1 MKFADFWKPI
11 QFQLNSRLSNWL
23 VYLMGFWRKS
33 LDHQATSQLL
43 KDNIVYQQ
51 QQEPISDFVFESVDR
66 RRTIPW
72 NSLNNLDQ
80 LYQDDIIFEP
90 EYVWKVDVN
99 DKFKTL
105 NLCPSGTVLVN
116 QNLLL
121 DLDYGTAAGLK
132 LKGQF
137 KTKEVEYPLVVA
149 PWSHFFGGYF
159 SFVSLVIVKLC
170 RIEQVFGKEIW
181 RSAKVCYP
189 LFKTQFET
197 EYLQKLG
204 IDQDH
209 LIDTANIDYK
219 IKAKSLIIANNQSNI
234 NRVSPSDIQL
244 LRKKFLS
251 PVVNLPKKRIFFP
264 RRSKRVLE
272 NETEIRQ
279 LLQEF
284 DFEVIEDIPRT
295 VEEQIAIFQQ
305 AAVIVGVHGAG
316 LTNLLWCD
324 PGTKVIELFY
334 SGYTKA
340 GFYYFCKVLGLD
352 YSCIFDD
359 AIAIEHFTN
368 QFHNLTINVDT
379 LRKELLRVLT

>member
-1 MKFADFWKPI
+1 MKFINLSKQIPV
-11 QFQLNSRLSNWL
+11 QLKSRLSNLL
-23 VYLMGFWRKS
+23 VYLIGFWRKS
-33 LDHQATSQLL
+33 LDHQATAELL

-51 QQEPISDFVFESVDR
+51 QQEPISDFVFESVDGK
-66 RRTIPW
+66 RTIPW

-105 NLCPSGTVLVN
+105 NIGPSGTVLVN

-121 DLDYGTAAGLK
+121 DLDYGTAAAFK
-132 LKGQF
+132 LKGLF
-137 KTKEVEYPLVVA
+137 NTKEVEYPLVVA

-159 SFVSLVIVKLC
+159 TFVSLVIVKLC
-170 RIEQVFGKEIW
+170 RIEQAFGEEIW

-204 IDQDH
+204 IAPDH
-209 LIDTANIDYK
+209 IIDTANIDYK
-219 IKAKSLIIANNQSNI
+219 IKAQSLIIANNQSNI

-272 NETEIRQ
+272 NEVEIRE

-305 AAVIVGVHGAG
+305 ASVIVGVHGAG

-352 YSCIFDD
+352 YSCIFDE
-359 AIAIEHFTN
+359 AIAVEHFTN